1 VKIAFFTPTHAQS
14 AIGRVSALVRGA
26 LQVAGHDVAVVA
38 TEIEPLAPADRN
50 QALADSTHWSD
61 ARAVR
66 QVAVESDIVFHQ
78 IGDHYPFHAGS
89 VHWLPLIGGCVAL
102 HDFFMGDM
110 FLTWIQG
117 HDREA
122 SEILKR
128 WYGLDLGAF
137 LEMAASGQFID
148 RAWPAYPLT
157 EWICQY
163 ADGVIAHSSFGLAAV
178 TRSTPA
184 PVIVVPLPYDLPDE
198 EASPAPEAP
207 LLDLIDDDEPEKPIT
222 VLTFGRIN
230 RNKLCDDIIAAISIH
245 RSLRTRIAYRVVG
258 SIEESERHRLR
269 SLADDLGVDLTV
281 TGEVSSAQLLQELR
295 DADVIVCTRKPTLE
309 SASASAI
316 EGMLSGTP
324 LIVVDAGFY
333 ASLPKEAVLHVEPR
347 EIQRGISRRLRDI
360 AQGTVDLAAMG
371 AAARTY
377 AMATFRADTYA
388 SELVS
393 LGIEAARRK
402 PLRELERAFPELADE
417 SDIAGADFARE
428 IFEKDTLIFRP

>member
-1 VKIAFFTPTHAQS
+1 MKIALFTPTHAQS
-14 AIGRVSALVRGA
+14 AIGRVSALVRSA

-38 TEIEPLAPADRN
+38 TELTPLDTWNRN
-50 QALADSTHWSD
+50 PDLADSTHWTQ
-61 ARAVR
+61 AKAVR
-66 QVAVESDIVFHQ
+66 QIAVESDIVFHQ
-78 IGDHYPFHAGS
+78 VGDHYPFHAGN

-110 FLTWIQG
+110 FLSWIADNG
-117 HDREA
+117 TEA
-122 SEILKR
+122 AAVLDR

-137 LEMAASGQFID
+137 LSMASSGQFVE

-163 ADGVIAHSSFGLAAV
+163 ADGVIAHSDFGLAAV
-178 TRSTPA
+178 QRSTPA

-198 EASPAPEAP
+198 ADAPAPEAP
-207 LLDLIDDDEPEKPIT
+207 LLDLIEDDEPEKPIT

-230 RNKLCDDIIAAISIH
+230 RNKLCDDVIAAISIH

-269 SLADDLGVDLTV
+269 TFADDLGVDLTV
-281 TGEVSSAQLLQELR
+281 TGEVSSAQLLTELQA
-295 DADVIVCTRKPTLE
+295 ADVIVCTRKPTLE

-333 ASLPKEAVLHVEPR
+333 AGLPRDAVLHVEPR

-360 AQGTVDLAAMG
+360 AQGTVDLVAMG
-371 AAARTY
+371 AAAKKF
-377 AMATFRADTYA
+377 AHATFRADTYA

-402 PLRELERAFPELADE
+402 PLRELELAFPELASPGDT
-417 SDIAGADFARE
+417 DGADFASAVYAA
-428 IFEKDTLIFRP
+428 DTLIFRP